1 MRIPLFLTIAILLS
15 TTVYSQ
21 TNYDRGFNNGYK
33 KGYCHDQGIGCI
45 DPIPPIPPIPKI
57 GESSDNYNDGYDR
70 GFEMGLQAR
79 KSSNSSSSSENRT
92 RYKTSSP
99 EFIDYVYKP
108 NYELQFALVTNIMK
122 GLEEAQKEFKNE
134 NYDNTIFIC
143 RKVLAVMPDQ
153 LMANQLTSMSFLA
166 KYNLSK
172 NPLTLIEAYNF
183 AIKSDRLNGGNE
195 LSKITNEKM
204 NELVIEYLKNDDF
217 SSIAGITSRVNYN
230 NNFTNYWNGISYY
243 YQKDYKNAK
252 KYLKKVKGFEPAEQ
266 YLESIKNKK
275 YYSNPYSKQNQANNK
290 NENSSNDNQFLSE
303 VQKMYQRKEFDKL
316 IDKLKP
322 IEEKIRQKA
331 ITDKQTLFFT
341 YSLLAYSH
349 YNKENLA
356 ETIKYSTL
364 AIDNSVTNQNGDLYF
379 LRGISKSNIG
389 DYFGSNKD
397 YDYLL
402 ENYKKINY
410 DTNNLATLYNNK
422 AYNLVLLKKYKESK
436 PLIDKALSLDK
447 NTDYIW
453 GTKGELEYY
462 LGNYSDAVNAM
473 SKSIKINPTSN
484 SYYYRGLAKI
494 KLGNKESGCSD
505 LSKAGEM
512 GESKAYSAIK
522 KNCN

>member
-1 MRIPLFLTIAILLS
+1 MKKATLLLVILL
-15 TTVYSQ
+15 TVTSVFGQ
-21 TNYDRGFNNGYK
+21 TNYTNGFNTGYK
-33 KGYCHDQGIGCI
+33 KGYCQDQGVGCI
-45 DPIPPIPPIPKI
+45 PPIPPIAPIPKI
-57 GESSDNYNDGYDR
+57 GESSDSYNDGYNR
-70 GFEMGLQAR
+70 GFEMGLNAR
-79 KSSNSSSSSENRT
+79 KSSNTSTNSTSSTNRT
-92 RYKTSSP
+92 RYQTA
-99 EFIDYVYKP
+99 KP
-108 NYELQFALVTNIMK
+108 KFVDFASGGYSNTDIINLKIKAISVISQRASENISN
-122 GLEEAQKEFKNE
+122 G
-134 NYDNTIFIC
+134 NYDSAIEDANSLLKIQPN
-143 RKVLAVMPDQ
+143 LALGYHIKSVAYYHKDR
-153 LMANQLTSMSFLA
+153 
-166 KYNLSK
+166 
-172 NPLTLIEAYNF
+172 IIDAYNM
-183 AIKSDRLNGGNE
+183 AVKSDRIRGTQSEWRKDMFNE
-195 LSKITNEKM
+195 MTEYYKDMMSKNQYS
-204 NELVIEYLKNDDF
+204 NVIYVSEN
-217 SSIAGITSRVNYN
+217 IWTPN
-230 NNFTNYWNGISYY
+230 NLTNYFHGLGYY
-243 YQKDYKNAK
+243 FKGDYKKAK

-275 YYSNPYSKQNQANNK
+275 YYSNPYSNQNQTNNK
-290 NENSSNDNQFLSE
+290 SENSSNDNQFLSE
-303 VQKMYQRKEFDKL
+303 VQKMYQRKEFNKL

-341 YSLLAYSH
+341 YSILAYSH
-349 YNKENLA
+349 YSKENLA

-364 AIDNSVTNQNGDLYF
+364 AIDNSVTKQNGDLYF

-522 KNCN
+522 ENCN